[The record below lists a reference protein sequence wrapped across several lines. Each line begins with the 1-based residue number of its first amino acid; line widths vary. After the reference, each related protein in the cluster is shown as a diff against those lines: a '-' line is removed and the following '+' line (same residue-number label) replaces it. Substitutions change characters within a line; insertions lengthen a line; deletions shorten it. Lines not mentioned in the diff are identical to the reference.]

1 MQLLCELQ
9 DVYSQHKYY
18 FGVVDIPF
26 HVTFTADADI
36 RRQRITKVL
45 IHYRDQFQQILDD
58 LVQDGII

>member
-1 MQLLCELQ
+1 MQLLRELQ

-26 HVTFTADADI
+26 QFTFTADADI

-58 LVQDGII
+58 LVQNEII